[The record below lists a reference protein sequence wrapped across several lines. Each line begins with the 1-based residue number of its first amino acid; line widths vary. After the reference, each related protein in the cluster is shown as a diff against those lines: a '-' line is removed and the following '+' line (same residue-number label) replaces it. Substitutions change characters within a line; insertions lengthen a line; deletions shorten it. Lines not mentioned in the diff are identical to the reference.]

1 MLDNFFSSC
10 VYICRYMVRKIIYLC
25 FDEDKKKFKK
35 ISMFGLDIII
45 IHSFFMIII
54 NFTHIAN
61 ILTTFFF

>member
-1 MLDNFFSSC
+1 MR
-10 VYICRYMVRKIIYLC
+10 I
-25 FDEDKKKFKK
+25 KKKVKK

-61 ILTTFFF
+61 ILTTFFLIQNNHICHIIISLYTFSYID

>member
-1 MLDNFFSSC
+1 MR
-10 VYICRYMVRKIIYLC
+10 I
-25 FDEDKKKFKK
+25 KKRVKK

-61 ILTTFFF
+61 ILTTSFFFNSKDG

>member
-1 MLDNFFSSC
+1 MR
-10 VYICRYMVRKIIYLC
+10 I
-25 FDEDKKKFKK
+25 KKKVKK

-61 ILTTFFF
+61 ILTTFFFLIQKMDKK